1 QRDLDGSETPVG
13 TQQRVQ
19 IELSKAYDLSAPRPN
34 PFSERATLDLAVR
47 ERQDVTVTVY
57 DVLGQRVRVL
67 HEGPMLP
74 QQTKHL
80 KVRAHGLSSG
90 TYFVRVVG
98 EDFTETRRVVL
109 VQ

>member
-1 QRDLDGSETPVG
+1 
-13 TQQRVQ
+13 
-19 IELSKAYDLSAPRPN
+19 
-34 PFSERATLDLAVR
+34 
-47 ERQDVTVTVY
+47 
-57 DVLGQRVRVL
+57 
-67 HEGPMLP
+67 MLP